1 MTSQPNISIPT
12 TKLSADAT
20 PYTLYNISIQLPL
33 RPVTISK
40 RYSDFTT
47 LHSALTSQA
56 SSTPPPA
63 PLPGKSWFTRTT
75 SSPALTEQRRHGL
88 ETYLQAINNA
98 EDDRWRNTSAWRTFL
113 NLPSST
119 NSSRSNLKSSV
130 SNRGI
135 TTDPMLWLEQHKEL
149 KHQLHDARLALTRRD
164 QAQAVQAQ
172 HEASAQAKKC
182 LVRAGT
188 MIAALDKGLE
198 GMSGKTGKSA
208 LGEGEVRRRRDLVG
222 MARKERE
229 GLESLASAMA
239 SKAALD
245 RSVMEQAAGKEEGKK
260 GGGGGGGG
268 GGDLFGAAKGR
279 HGAAA
284 ATGGGGGGR
293 VLGKETDKTRAL
305 DNQGVVQL
313 QKQLM
318 QEQDQDVEVLAQ
330 AVRRQKELGV
340 QIQEELEVQKD
351 LLTLV
356 GEDVDRVEG
365 KLGVARKRI
374 GKIS

>member
-1 MTSQPNISIPT
+1 MTSQPNLSIPT
-12 TKLSADAT
+12 TNLSTDAK

-40 RYSDFTT
+40 RYSDFTA

-75 SSPALTEQRRHGL
+75 SSPELTEQRRHGL

-119 NSSRSNLKSSV
+119 NSSRSNLHPAV

-135 TTDPMLWLEQHKEL
+135 TTDPMLWLDQHREL
-149 KHQLHDARLALTRRD
+149 KQQLHDARLALTKRD

-188 MIAALDKGLE
+188 MIAALDKGLD
-198 GMSGKTGKSA
+198 GMKGGRTGQSGA
-208 LGEGEVRRRRDLVG
+208 LGEGEIRRRKDLVS

-245 RSVMEQAAGKEEGKK
+245 RSVADAEEKNKLK
-260 GGGGGGGG
+260 GGGGNWSGSNGS
-268 GGDLFGAAKGR
+268 AGR
-279 HGAAA
+279 
-284 ATGGGGGGR
+284 ATVGRQATGGGR

-305 DNQGVVQL
+305 DNQGVAQL
-313 QKQLM
+313 QQQLM
-318 QEQDQDVEVLAQ
+318 KEQDQDVEVLAQ
-330 AVRRQKELGV
+330 AVRRQRELGV

-351 LLTLV
+351 LMTLV
-356 GEDVDRVEG
+356 AEDVDRVEG